1 MCEYLKISEECREF
15 IWNILLV
22 TLGLKSNLLFGR
34 HLDQLIMCAVYG
46 VCKINQGNKSI
57 QVLSTPRA
65 EGSANNI
72 KFQDIIDAYKEIHK
86 HRLQKSGR
94 WQVNISQSN
103 SVSWVYI
110 EVPLNPEQDNPKKI
124 DIIKFYN
131 DVFLLKLKFHILKTK
146 TLTLDQG
153 SKTPVLSQSNFDALL
168 TPGGRIFKPV
178 INHFTKLTPLIESL
192 TQNKARFSSG

>member
-1 MCEYLKISEECREF
+1 M
-15 IWNILLV
+15 
-22 TLGLKSNLLFGR
+22 
-34 HLDQLIMCAVYG
+34 
-46 VCKINQGNKSI
+46 
-57 QVLSTPRA
+57 LSTPRQG
-65 EGSANNI
+65 GSANNI

-110 EVPLNPEQDNPKKI
+110 EVPLNPEHESPKKI

-131 DVFLLKLKFHILKTK
+131 DVYLDKLKAHILKTK

-153 SKTPVLSQSNFDALL
+153 SKTPVLS
-168 TPGGRIFKPV
+168 
-178 INHFTKLTPLIESL
+178 
-192 TQNKARFSSG
+192 